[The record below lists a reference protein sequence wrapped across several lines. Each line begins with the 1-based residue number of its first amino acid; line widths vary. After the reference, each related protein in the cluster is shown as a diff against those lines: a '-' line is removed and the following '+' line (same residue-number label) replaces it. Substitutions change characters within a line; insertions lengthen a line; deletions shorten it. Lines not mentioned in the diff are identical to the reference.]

1 MFDKISR
8 SWTLVK
14 ASAAVLRSDKEL
26 LLFPVISS
34 LATLLVA
41 ATFLVP
47 VLGLRIF
54 EGGDIGVLGAI
65 VGFLFYLCQ
74 YFVIFF
80 FNTALVGAAMI
91 RLEGGDPTV
100 ADGLRIARSKA
111 GVILGY
117 AALAATVGLVLQ
129 MISEKAGFLGKIVVS
144 LVGMAWTVASFL
156 VVPILVSRDVGPI
169 DAVKESIELL
179 KRTWGENVAG
189 NVGIGMAFGLVTMA
203 VVVLAVALVIAAAVV
218 GGAKLAIVVGV
229 FGVLAVALVAVI
241 QAALSGIY
249 SAAVYRYA
257 VDGIAPAGF
266 AGPQLQSAFQPK

>member
-34 LATLLVA
+34 IAALLVA

-47 VLGLRIF
+47 VVGLRLF
-54 EGGDIGVLGAI
+54 EGGSIGVLGAV
-65 VGFLFYLCQ
+65 VGFAFYLCQ

-100 ADGLRIARSKA
+100 SDGLRIARSKA
-111 GVILGY
+111 GVFLGY
-117 AALAATVGLVLQ
+117 AAIAATVGLLLQ
-129 MISEKAGFLGKIVVS
+129 MVREKSGIIGKIVVG
-144 LVGMAWTVASFL
+144 LVGMAWTLASFL

-169 DAVKESIELL
+169 DAIKESIELL
-179 KRTWGENVAG
+179 RRTWGENVAG
-189 NVGIGMAFGLVTMA
+189 NVGIGLAFGLLTA
-203 VVVLAVALVIAAAVV
+203 LVVVVVIALVIGAAAV

-229 FGVLAVALVAVI
+229 LGALAIALVAVI

-257 VDGIAPAGF
+257 VDGHAPAGF
-266 AGPQLQSAFQPK
+266 AGPQLQAAFQPK

>member
-1 MFDKISR
+1 MFDRISR

-26 LLFPVISS
+26 LLFPVISAF
-34 LATLLVA
+34 ATLLVL
-41 ATFLVP
+41 ATFMVP
-47 VLGLRIF
+47 VLGLKLF
-54 EGGDIGVLGAI
+54 EGDTIGPLGAV

-100 ADGLRIARSKA
+100 ADGLRIARSKI

-117 AALAATVGLVLQ
+117 AAIAATVGLIL
-129 MISEKAGFLGKIVVS
+129 KAIEERAGAIGRIVIG
-144 LVGMAWTVASFL
+144 LVGMAWTLATFL
-156 VVPILVSRDVGPI
+156 VVPVLVARDVGPM
-169 DAVKESIELL
+169 DAVKESVELL

-189 NVGIGMAFGLVTMA
+189 NVGIGLAFGLLTA
-203 VVVLAVALVIAAAVV
+203 LVVVAVVALVIGAAVI
-218 GGAKLAIVVGV
+218 GGAKLANAVGV
-229 FGVLAVALVAVI
+229 LGALAIAFVAVL

-249 SAAVYRYA
+249 SAALYRYA
-257 VDGIAPAGF
+257 VDGQAPAGF
-266 AGPQLQSAFQPK
+266 GTGQLENAFRPK

>member
-1 MFDKISR
+1 MFDRLAR

-26 LLFPVISS
+26 LLFPVISGI
-34 LATLLVA
+34 ATLLVA
-41 ATFLVP
+41 ASFAVP
-47 VLGLRIF
+47 VIGLRLF
-54 EGGDIGVLGAI
+54 EGGEIGPLGAV

-100 ADGLRIARSKA
+100 ADGLRIARSKL

-117 AALAATVGLVLQ
+117 AAIAATVGLLLKAA
-129 MISEKAGFLGKIVVS
+129 SERAGAFGKI
-144 LVGMAWTVASFL
+144 LIGLLGMAWTVGTFL
-156 VVPILVSRDVGPI
+156 VVPILVTRDVGPI
-169 DAVKESIELL
+169 DAVKESMTLL

-189 NVGIGMAFGLVTMA
+189 NVGIGLAFGLLTTA
-203 VVVLAVALVIAAAVV
+203 VVIVSIAMVIGAAALGGGKLALVAVVLAVI
-218 GGAKLAIVVGV
+218 
-229 FGVLAVALVAVI
+229 AVASVAVI
-241 QAALSGIY
+241 QAALSGVY

-257 VDGIAPAGF
+257 VDGQAPQGF
-266 AGPQLQSAFQPK
+266 AGDQLQAAFRPK

>member
-1 MFDKISR
+1 MFDRLAR

-26 LLFPVISS
+26 LLFPVISGIS
-34 LATLLVA
+34 TLLVA
-41 ATFLVP
+41 ATFAVP
-47 VLGLRIF
+47 VVGLRLF
-54 EGGDIGVLGAI
+54 EGGEIGVLGAV

-100 ADGLRIARSKA
+100 ADGLRIARSKL

-117 AALAATVGLVLQ
+117 AAIAATVGLLLKAA
-129 MISEKAGFLGKIVVS
+129 SERAGAFGKI
-144 LVGMAWTVASFL
+144 LIGLLGMAWTVGTFL
-156 VVPILVSRDVGPI
+156 VVPILVTRDVGPI
-169 DAVKESIELL
+169 DAVKESMTLL

-189 NVGIGMAFGLVTMA
+189 NVGIGLAFGILTTLVVIASIAM
-203 VVVLAVALVIAAAVV
+203 VVGAAAIGGGKLALVAIILAVIAIA
-218 GGAKLAIVVGV
+218 G
-229 FGVLAVALVAVI
+229 VAVI
-241 QAALSGIY
+241 QAALSGVY

-257 VDGIAPAGF
+257 VDGQAPQGF
-266 AGPQLQSAFQPK
+266 ASTELQAAFKTK

>member
-34 LATLLVA
+34 IATLLVA
-41 ATFLVP
+41 ATFMLP
-47 VLGLRIF
+47 VIGLRLF
-54 EGGDIGVLGAI
+54 EGGEIGILGAM
-65 VGFLFYLCQ
+65 VGFAFYLCQ

-117 AALAATVGLVLQ
+117 AFIAATVGLVLQ
-129 MISEKAGFLGKIVVS
+129 MISEKAGFLGKIVVG
-144 LVGMAWTVASFL
+144 LVGMAWTAASFL
-156 VVPILVSRDVGPI
+156 VVPILVSRDVGPV

-189 NVGIGMAFGLVTMA
+189 NVGIGMAFGLITML
-203 VVVLAVALVIAAAVV
+203 VVVAVIAMVIAAAAA
-218 GGAKLAIVVGV
+218 GGATLAIVVAVIGA
-229 FGVLAVALVAVI
+229 LAIALVAVI

>member
-34 LATLLVA
+34 IATLVA
-41 ATFLVP
+41 TATFLVP
-47 VLGLRIF
+47 VIGLRIF
-54 EGGDIGVLGAI
+54 EGGSIGVMGAL

-100 ADGLRIARSKA
+100 ADGLRIARSKV

-117 AALAATVGLVLQ
+117 AAIAATVGLLLQ
-129 MISEKAGFLGKIVVS
+129 MISEKSGFVGKMVVG
-144 LVGMAWTVASFL
+144 LVGMAWTLASFL
-156 VVPILVSRDVGPI
+156 VVPILVTRDVGPI
-169 DAVKESIELL
+169 DAIKESMALL

-189 NVGIGMAFGLVTMA
+189 NVGIGLAFGLVMVA
-203 VVVLAVALVIAAAVV
+203 VVVTVVALVIGAAAL
-218 GGAKLAIVVGV
+218 GGVKLAIVVGV
-229 FGVLAVALVAVI
+229 VGAFAIATVAVI

-257 VDGIAPAGF
+257 MDGQAPVGF
-266 AGPQLQSAFQPK
+266 AGPQLQAAFQPK

>member
-129 MISEKAGFLGKIVVS
+129 MISEKAGFLGKIVLS

-189 NVGIGMAFGLVTMA
+189 NVGIGMAFGLITML
-203 VVVLAVALVIAAAVV
+203 VVVLAVGLVIAAAAV
-218 GGAKLAIVVGV
+218 GGAKLAIVVGIV
-229 FGVLAVALVAVI
+229 GVLAVALVAVI

>member
-34 LATLLVA
+34 LAALLVA
-41 ATFLVP
+41 LTFMVP
-47 VLGLRIF
+47 VMGMRLF
-54 EGGDIGVLGAI
+54 EGGGIGVGGAL

-91 RLEGGDPTV
+91 RLQGGDPTV

-117 AALAATVGLVLQ
+117 AAIAATVGLLLQ
-129 MISEKAGFLGKIVVS
+129 MVREKSGLLGKIVVGI
-144 LVGMAWTVASFL
+144 VGMAWTLASFL

-169 DAVKESIELL
+169 DAIKESIDLL

-189 NVGIGMAFGLVTMA
+189 NVGIGLAFGLVSA
-203 VVVLAVALVIAAAVV
+203 LVVVMVVGLVIAAAAI
-218 GGAKLAIVVGV
+218 GGFKLAIVVGV
-229 FGVLAVALVAVI
+229 LGGLAIALVAVI

-257 VDGIAPAGF
+257 VDGVAPAGF
-266 AGPQLQSAFQPK
+266 GGPQLQAAFQPK

>member
-34 LATLLVA
+34 IATLLVA
-41 ATFLVP
+41 ATFMLP
-47 VLGLRIF
+47 VIGLRLF
-54 EGGDIGVLGAI
+54 EGGEIGILGAM
-65 VGFLFYLCQ
+65 VGFAFYLCQ

-117 AALAATVGLVLQ
+117 AAIAATVGLVLQ
-129 MISEKAGFLGKIVVS
+129 MISEKAGFLGKIVVG
-144 LVGMAWTVASFL
+144 LVGMAWTAASFL
-156 VVPILVSRDVGPI
+156 VVPILVSRDVGPV

-189 NVGIGMAFGLVTMA
+189 NVGIGMAFGLITML
-203 VVVLAVALVIAAAVV
+203 VVVAVIAMVIAAAAV
-218 GGAKLAIVVGV
+218 GGATLAIVVAVIGA
-229 FGVLAVALVAVI
+229 LAIALVAVI

>member
-34 LATLLVA
+34 LAALLVA
-41 ATFLVP
+41 LTFMVP
-47 VLGLRIF
+47 VFGLRLF
-54 EGGDIGVLGAI
+54 EGGGIGVLGAV

-91 RLEGGDPTV
+91 RLQGGDPSV

-117 AALAATVGLVLQ
+117 AAIAATVGLLLQ
-129 MISEKAGFLGKIVVS
+129 MVREKSGLIGKIVVGV
-144 LVGMAWTVASFL
+144 VGMAWTLASFL

-169 DAVKESIELL
+169 EAIKESIELL

-189 NVGIGMAFGLVTMA
+189 NVGIGLAFGLVTA
-203 VVVLAVALVIAAAVV
+203 LVVVMVVALVIAAAAI
-218 GGAKLAIVVGV
+218 GGGTLAVVVGV
-229 FGVLAVALVAVI
+229 LGGLAIALVAVI

-257 VDGIAPAGF
+257 VDGHAPAGF
-266 AGPQLQSAFQPK
+266 GGPQLQAAFQPK